1 MSNAR
6 HTPTQDIILSNIAPL
21 LEDDRKRNVSTVRKI
36 AVFDMDETLG
46 VFGEFGEFIHILTTI
61 LNTRKGRG
69 NADGDSSESDSSG
82 SENND
87 VDSPGTIL
95 INKHFTQIMD
105 LYPELLR
112 PKILEVMRFLSRMKR
127 VKRCSNVM
135 IYTNNTGPISWT
147 NNIKTFFNAKA
158 RYEVFDKVIGAFR
171 RPNGEIVEVKRTT
184 HDKTYA
190 DLVRCTNMTGK
201 FEVFFIDDRKHPGMH
216 AENVYVIR
224 VKPYSRHISMQQFIS
239 RFKNSRIFHSLNFKS
254 EEFDKYL
261 ARVNNNNDRGR
272 LYTDEEREVD
282 DVIGRTILE
291 KLREFFGGGANGG
304 EDGGQEP
311 RGRSTATTANARS
324 GRAPRTNARITRRR
338 MQ

>member
-1 MSNAR
+1 MLNAR
-6 HTPTQDIILSNIAPL
+6 HTPTQDVILSNIAPL
-21 LEDDRKRNVSTVRKI
+21 LEDDRKRNISVVRKI

-46 VFGEFGEFIHILTTI
+46 VFSEFGEFIHILTTI
-61 LNTRKGRG
+61 LNAKRG
-69 NADGDSSESDSSG
+69 YGSDYSDSSG
-82 SENND
+82 SED
-87 VDSPGTIL
+87 GESESPGVAL
-95 INKHFTQIMD
+95 INKYFTQIMD

-112 PKILEVMRFLSRMKR
+112 PKILDVMRFLSRMKR

-147 NNIKTFFNAKA
+147 NNIKNFFNAKA

-190 DLVRCTNMTGK
+190 DLVRCTNMMGK

-224 VKPYSRHISMQQFIS
+224 VKPYSRHIPMQVFIS
-239 RFKNSRIFHSLNFKS
+239 RFKNSRIFHSLDFKT
-254 EEFDKYL
+254 EDFDKYL
-261 ARVNNNNDRGR
+261 VRATNERGR
-272 LYTDEEREVD
+272 QYTDEEREVD
-282 DVIGRTILE
+282 DVIGTTILE

-304 EDGGQEP
+304 GDDSGQEP
-311 RGRSTATTANARS
+311 RGRLATTTRS
-324 GRAPRTNARITRRR
+324 GRARVNARITRRR
-338 MQ
+338 MH

>member
-1 MSNAR
+1 MLNAR

-21 LEDDRKRNVSTVRKI
+21 LENDRKRNVSTLRKI

-46 VFGEFGEFIHILTTI
+46 VFSEFGEFIHILTSI
-61 LNTRKGRG
+61 LNAKRG
-69 NADGDSSESDSSG
+69 YGDGSDSSG
-82 SENND
+82 SEDNEFE
-87 VDSPGTIL
+87 SPGTAL
-95 INKHFTQIMD
+95 INKYFTQIMD

-112 PKILEVMRFLSRMKR
+112 PKILDVMRFLSRMKR

-147 NNIKTFFNAKA
+147 NNIKNFFNAKA

-190 DLVRCTNMTGK
+190 DLVRCTNMMGK

-224 VKPYSRHISMQQFIS
+224 VKPYSRHIPMQQFIT
-239 RFKNSRIFHSLNFKS
+239 RFKNSRIFHSLNFRT
-254 EEFDKYL
+254 EDFDKYL
-261 ARVNNNNDRGR
+261 ARATNERGR
-272 LYTDEEREVD
+272 QYTDEEREVD
-282 DVIGRTILE
+282 DVIGTTILE

-304 EDGGQEP
+304 GGDDGGQEQEP
-311 RGRSTATTANARS
+311 RGRLAITTRS
-324 GRAPRTNARITRRR
+324 GRSRVNARITRRR
-338 MQ
+338 MH

>member
-1 MSNAR
+1 MLNAR

-21 LEDDRKRNVSTVRKI
+21 LESDCKRNVSTVRKI

-46 VFGEFGEFIHILTTI
+46 VFSEFGEFIRILTSI
-61 LNTRKGRG
+61 LNAKRG
-69 NADGDSSESDSSG
+69 YGDDGNSDSSG
-82 SENND
+82 SEDNEIE
-87 VDSPGTIL
+87 SPGTAL
-95 INKHFTQIMD
+95 INKYFTQIMD

-112 PKILEVMRFLSRMKR
+112 PKILDVMRFLSRMKR

-147 NNIKTFFNAKA
+147 NNIKNFFNAKA

-190 DLVRCTNMTGK
+190 DLVRCTNMLGK

-224 VKPYSRHISMQQFIS
+224 VKPYSRHISMQQFIT
-239 RFKNSRIFHSLNFKS
+239 RFKNSRTFHSLKFKA
-254 EEFDKYL
+254 EDFDTYL
-261 ARVNNNNDRGR
+261 ARATNERGR
-272 LYTDEEREVD
+272 KYTDEEREVD
-282 DVIGRTILE
+282 DVIGTTILE
-291 KLREFFGGGANGG
+291 KLREFFGGENGG
-304 EDGGQEP
+304 DDGGQEP
-311 RGRSTATTANARS
+311 RGRSTSTTANARS
-324 GRAPRTNARITRRR
+324 GRVRANARSTRRR

>member
-1 MSNAR
+1 MLNTR
-6 HTPTQDIILSNIAPL
+6 HTQTQDIILSNIAPL
-21 LEDDRKRNVSTVRKI
+21 LENDRKRNVSTVRKI

-46 VFGEFGEFIHILTTI
+46 IFSEFGEFIHILTSI
-61 LNTRKGRG
+61 LNARRGRG
-69 NADGDSSESDSSG
+69 NPADSSDSDSSSG
-82 SENND
+82 SEDND
-87 VDSPGTIL
+87 GNSLGTTL

-112 PKILEVMRFLSRMKR
+112 PKILDVMRFLSRMKR

-135 IYTNNTGPISWT
+135 IYTNNTGPISWA
-147 NNIKTFFNAKA
+147 NNIKNFFNAKA

-190 DLVRCTNMTGK
+190 DLVRCTNMMGK

-224 VKPYSRHISMQQFIS
+224 VKPYSRHIPMQQFIT
-239 RFKNSRIFHSLNFKS
+239 RFKNSRIFHSLNFRT

-261 ARVNNNNDRGR
+261 ARAANERGR
-272 LYTDEEREVD
+272 RYTDEEREVD
-282 DVIGRTILE
+282 DVIGTTILE

-304 EDGGQEP
+304 DDGGQEP
-311 RGRSTATTANARS
+311 RGRAATTTANARS
-324 GRAPRTNARITRRR
+324 GRARANARSTRRR

>member
-1 MSNAR
+1 MANAR

-21 LEDDRKRNVSTVRKI
+21 IEDDRKRNVSTVRKI

-46 VFGEFGEFIHILTTI
+46 IFSEFGEFIHILTSI
-61 LNTRKGRG
+61 LNARRG
-69 NADGDSSESDSSG
+69 YRDDTGDSSG
-82 SENND
+82 SED
-87 VDSPGTIL
+87 GEPESYGTAL

-112 PKILEVMRFLSRMKR
+112 PKILDVMRFLSRMKR

-147 NNIKTFFNAKA
+147 NNIKNFFNAKA

-190 DLVRCTNMTGK
+190 DLVRCTNMMGK

-224 VKPYSRHISMQQFIS
+224 VKPYSRHIPMQQFIA
-239 RFKNSRIFHSLNFKS
+239 RFNNSRVFHSLNFKT
-254 EEFDKYL
+254 EDFDKYL
-261 ARVNNNNDRGR
+261 SRYANERGR
-272 LYTDEEREVD
+272 QYTDEEREVD
-282 DVIGRTILE
+282 DVIGTTILE
-291 KLREFFGGGANGG
+291 KLREFFGSDN
-304 EDGGQEP
+304 GGQEP
-311 RGRSTATTANARS
+311 RSRSTTTRS
-324 GRAPRTNARITRRR
+324 GRSRCGVRITRRR
-338 MQ
+338 T

>member
-1 MSNAR
+1 MLNAR

-21 LEDDRKRNVSTVRKI
+21 LENDCKRNVSTVRKI

-46 VFGEFGEFIHILTTI
+46 VFSEFGEFIRILTSI
-61 LNTRKGRG
+61 LNAKRG
-69 NADGDSSESDSSG
+69 YGDDGNSDSSG
-82 SENND
+82 SEDNEIE
-87 VDSPGTIL
+87 SPGTAL
-95 INKHFTQIMD
+95 INKYFTQIMD

-112 PKILEVMRFLSRMKR
+112 PKILDVMRFLSRMKR

-147 NNIKTFFNAKA
+147 NNIKNFFNAKA

-190 DLVRCTNMTGK
+190 DLVRCTNMLGK

-224 VKPYSRHISMQQFIS
+224 VKPYSRHISMQQFIT
-239 RFKNSRIFHSLNFKS
+239 RFKNSRTFHSLKFKA
-254 EEFDKYL
+254 EDFDTYL
-261 ARVNNNNDRGR
+261 ARATNERGR
-272 LYTDEEREVD
+272 KYTDEEREVD
-282 DVIGRTILE
+282 DVIGTTILE
-291 KLREFFGGGANGG
+291 KLREFFGGDNGG
-304 EDGGQEP
+304 DDGGQEP
-311 RGRSTATTANARS
+311 RGRSTSTTANARS
-324 GRAPRTNARITRRR
+324 GRVRANARSTRRR

>member
-1 MSNAR
+1 MLNAR

-21 LEDDRKRNVSTVRKI
+21 LENDRKRNVFTVRKI

-46 VFGEFGEFIHILTTI
+46 VFSEFGEFIHILTSI
-61 LNTRKGRG
+61 LNAKRG
-69 NADGDSSESDSSG
+69 HSDGNSDSSG
-82 SENND
+82 SEDNEFE
-87 VDSPGTIL
+87 SPGTAL
-95 INKHFTQIMD
+95 INKYFTQIMD

-112 PKILEVMRFLSRMKR
+112 PKILDVMRFLSRMKR

-147 NNIKTFFNAKA
+147 NNIKNFFNAKA

-190 DLVRCTNMTGK
+190 DLVRCTNMLGK

-224 VKPYSRHISMQQFIS
+224 VKPYSRHIPMQQFIT
-239 RFKNSRIFHSLNFKS
+239 RFKNSRIFHSLNFKT
-254 EEFDKYL
+254 EDFDTYL
-261 ARVNNNNDRGR
+261 ARATNERGR
-272 LYTDEEREVD
+272 QYTDEEREVD
-282 DVIGRTILE
+282 DMIGTTILE
-291 KLREFFGGGANGG
+291 KLREFFGGENGG
-304 EDGGQEP
+304 DDGGQEP
-311 RGRSTATTANARS
+311 RGRSTSTTANARS
-324 GRAPRTNARITRRR
+324 GRVRANARSTRRR

>member
-1 MSNAR
+1 MLNAR
-6 HTPTQDIILSNIAPL
+6 HTPTQDIIISNIAPL
-21 LEDDRKRNVSTVRKI
+21 LENDRKRNVFTVRKI

-46 VFGEFGEFIHILTTI
+46 VFSEFGEFIHILTSI
-61 LNTRKGRG
+61 LNAKRG
-69 NADGDSSESDSSG
+69 YSDGNGDSSG
-82 SENND
+82 SEDNE
-87 VDSPGTIL
+87 VESPGTAL
-95 INKHFTQIMD
+95 INKYFTQIMD

-112 PKILEVMRFLSRMKR
+112 PKILDVMRFLSRMKR

-147 NNIKTFFNAKA
+147 NNIKNFFNAKA

-190 DLVRCTNMTGK
+190 DLVRCTNMLGN

-224 VKPYSRHISMQQFIS
+224 VKPYSRHIPIQQFIT
-239 RFKNSRIFHSLNFKS
+239 RFKNSRIFHSLNFKT
-254 EEFDKYL
+254 EDFDTYL
-261 ARVNNNNDRGR
+261 ARATNERGR
-272 LYTDEEREVD
+272 QYTDEEREVD
-282 DVIGRTILE
+282 DMIGITILE
-291 KLREFFGGGANGG
+291 KLREFFGGDNGG
-304 EDGGQEP
+304 DDGGQEP
-311 RGRSTATTANARS
+311 RGRSTSTTANARS
-324 GRAPRTNARITRRR
+324 GRVRANARSTRRR